1 MKEKFHEKV
10 CRRAPFGYGYHKIIL
25 DSSDN
30 PIDFKVQEINKEF
43 GNLTGLNKEQIV
55 DKKITEVLPDIR
67 KGFDWV
73 SVFGEIALN
82 GGEKEF
88 EQYSESL
95 DKYFR
100 IKVFSPKKYYFVTI
114 FTDITPEIELAKS
127 SRQLLEHRE
136 GSIDYHSITDKL
148 IDITGA
154 KYIAFNKFD
163 EDGKSFR
170 TMAISGVNKNI
181 KKAIDILGFNPEGKH
196 WDPDP
201 LRAEK
206 IEGQMTTYF
215 DKLRDLTTEVL
226 PERAV
231 IAIEKVFNIG
241 QVAIVKITK
250 NDVMLGDFTIMMPA
264 GQQLKHEKLVEVYA
278 QQVGLYLDRKKAE
291 DVLKK
296 SKKKYQ
302 TVFEN
307 TGTGTVIIEEDT
319 TIALVNKKFEK
330 LTGYSRDEIE
340 GQKSWTEF
348 VADKDLER
356 MKKYHYERRKGGK
369 NPPRKYI
376 FQLIDSKDKIHDVMV
391 VVDTIPDTDQ
401 SVASFLD
408 ITDRKK
414 MEKKL
419 KESEQK
425 YRKLVETTG
434 DIILIHDKDGFI
446 KYANKTS
453 LDFINH
459 TLEELKNKHIT
470 QFLPEKEVD
479 TVLDKKEKRLQKG
492 YEGRFHYETVI
503 INDNNKKIDVD
514 VKSSPLF
521 QEGEYVGELIIAR
534 DITERKKAEKER
546 EELRKQVY
554 QKQRLESIGTLAGGI
569 AHDFNN
575 ILTVIQGHAQML
587 LRSMDQSN
595 KIYDRIDK
603 IYDSGKKAADLIQQ
617 LLLFSRE
624 EETEYKVVNINKVI
638 KKAETILNRLIGENI
653 VIHKNLSPNI
663 STIKADKGQI
673 EQIIINLAINSRDA
687 MPEGGDFYINTKNIE
702 IDTEIAK
709 NKKDFSRG
717 KYVCLQVE
725 DTGHGMDEKTQEKI
739 FDPFFTT
746 KGRAEGTGMGLSVVH
761 GIVKEHD
768 GSINVESEPGEGT
781 IFKIYFPISDQEEEK
796 KDTSDQNSIR
806 KYEGKGETVLV
817 VEDEEDVL
825 EYLCDIFRNNNYNCL
840 CAKSY
845 NEALK
850 MFIQNKD
857 EIDLVLSDIVM
868 PDKDG
873 VQLAEL
879 LRQKKNDLS
888 IILNSGYSNQKINRR
903 EIQEKG
909 YEFIKKPFENNEL
922 LKLVRKKL
930 DSNSVK

>member
-127 SRQLLEHRE
+127 SQQLLEHRE

-181 KKAIDILGFNPEGKH
+181 KKAIDILGFDPEGKH

-264 GQQLKHEKLVEVYA
+264 DQQLKHEKLVEVYA

-307 TGTGTVIIEEDT
+307 TGTGTVIIKEDT
-319 TIALVNKKFEK
+319 TIALVNRKFEE

-356 MKKYHYERRKGGK
+356 MKKYHYKRRKEGK
-369 NPPRKYI
+369 TPPNQYE
-376 FQLIDSKDKIHDVMV
+376 FQLIDRNEKLHDMMV

-401 SVASFLD
+401 SVASFL
-408 ITDRKK
+408 
-414 MEKKL
+414 
-419 KESEQK
+419 
-425 YRKLVETTG
+425 
-434 DIILIHDKDGFI
+434 
-446 KYANKTS
+446 
-453 LDFINH
+453 
-459 TLEELKNKHIT
+459 
-470 QFLPEKEVD
+470 
-479 TVLDKKEKRLQKG
+479 
-492 YEGRFHYETVI
+492 
-503 INDNNKKIDVD
+503 
-514 VKSSPLF
+514 
-521 QEGEYVGELIIAR
+521 

-673 EQIIINLAINSRDA
+673 EQVIINLAINSRDA

-702 IDTEIAK
+702 IGTEIAK
-709 NKKDFSRG
+709 NTKDFSRG

-796 KDTSDQNSIR
+796 EDTPDQDSIR

-903 EIQEKG
+903 KIQEKG